1 MTEKKKKVV
10 TDLEREAKKRR
21 KKCKERDRQSFAP
34 EVSEEETGDR

>member
-1 MTEKKKKVV
+1 MTEKKKVV
-10 TDLEREAKKRR
+10 TDLEREAKKKRR